1 MNEVRHMYEW
11 VVSSIC
17 TRQLGGDAAALGL
30 KPLAAAR
37 P

>member
-1 MNEVRHMYEW
+1 MKEVCHMYEW

-17 TRQLGGDAAALGL
+17 TRQLGGHAAASGL
-30 KPLAAAR
+30 KPLAAVR